1 MNSLTITVATTATP
15 IIIPTT
21 ISISL
26 IVPCPVSPIFCYFS
40 LTDVIFIVYKVEN
53 YELEKL
59 HYNSKLISNRGSF
72 STHLSIHLAQ
82 YHSTSLPSPRSYF
95 NILVGISPQYVQV
108 PPRYFFMISEFIF
121 C

>member
-1 MNSLTITVATTATP
+1 MNALTITVATTATP

-40 LTDVIFIVYKVEN
+40 LTYVIFIVYKVEN

-59 HYNSKLISNRGSF
+59 ASSNN
-72 STHLSIHLAQ
+72 H
-82 YHSTSLPSPRSYF
+82 
-95 NILVGISPQYVQV
+95 ILHFG
-108 PPRYFFMISEFIF
+108 
-121 C
+121 

>member
-1 MNSLTITVATTATP
+1 
-15 IIIPTT
+15 
-21 ISISL
+21 
-26 IVPCPVSPIFCYFS
+26 
-40 LTDVIFIVYKVEN
+40 
-53 YELEKL
+53 
-59 HYNSKLISNRGSF
+59 
-72 STHLSIHLAQ
+72 LAQ